1 MIEING
7 HEVTATG
14 GWFCRKADTGAVFTG
29 CTLLPGEDAGS
40 FEECAAP
47 TETTEDTDGAD
58 TAATPAAISADGESL
73 AARVA
78 ELEEKLASLT
88 QGAESETATSLKNN
102 AT

>member
-14 GWFCRKADTGAVFTG
+14 GWLCRKADTGAVFTG
-29 CTLLPGEDAGS
+29 CTLLPGEDAES

-47 TETTEDTDGAD
+47 TETTEDTDTD
-58 TAATPAAISADGESL
+58 ITATPAAISADGESL

-78 ELEEKLASLT
+78 ELEEKLAALT
-88 QGAESETATSLKNN
+88 QGAESEA
-102 AT
+102 AE

>member
-14 GWFCRKADTGAVFTG
+14 GWLCRKADTGAVFTG

-47 TETTEDTDGAD
+47 AGTTEDTDTD
-58 TAATPAAISADGESL
+58 TAATPAAISAGGESL
-73 AARVA
+73 SARVA
-78 ELEEKLASLT
+78 ELEEKLAALT
-88 QGAESETATSLKNN
+88 QGAESETAE
-102 AT
+102 

>member
-14 GWFCRKADTGAVFTG
+14 GWLCRKADTGAVFTG

-40 FEECAAP
+40 FEERAAP
-47 TETTEDTDGAD
+47 ADTTEDTDTD
-58 TAATPAAISADGESL
+58 ITATPAAISADEESL

-78 ELEEKLASLT
+78 ELEAKLVALT
-88 QGAESETATSLKNN
+88 QGAESEA
-102 AT
+102 AE

>member
-47 TETTEDTDGAD
+47 EEVTDEGTD
-58 TAATPAAISADGESL
+58 ITATPAAASADEESL

-78 ELEEKLASLT
+78 ELEAKLAALT
-88 QGAESETATSLKNN
+88 SGEESETA
-102 AT
+102 AAAE

>member
-14 GWFCRKADTGAVFTG
+14 GWLCRKADEGAVFTG
-29 CTLLPGEDAGS
+29 CTLLPGEDAES

-47 TETTEDTDGAD
+47 AETTEDTDI
-58 TAATPAAISADGESL
+58 TATPSAISADEESL

-78 ELEEKLASLT
+78 ELEEKLAALT
-88 QGAESETATSLKNN
+88 QGAESETA
-102 AT
+102 AE